1 MNERDDLFSITKKE
15 VLPYEKVDN
24 VHVSVTIE
32 VNLTLQK
39 FERSIYTVFDL
50 LSDIGGLTEMFL
62 ATFSIVLV
70 IWNFSSL
77 DNFMVTKLFKI

>member
-1 MNERDDLFSITKKE
+1 MNERNDLFSITKKE